1 MKNKIIKKNKK
12 YIKLSLL
19 AISLSLSVQQKAS
32 ASGFPV
38 VDIAGIVQSVTDYA
52 SQLQQYGEAI
62 AQGTMQAD
70 ELLTALDQ
78 YEQMA
83 EEYTTMLGNLQDLQS
98 AISAGDFIDAFGIIT
113 DSALGDYIN
122 PDYTEWAEEALD
134 VWVAVDEARRGRYG
148 GTRRTAEEIL
158 AEINDLFP
166 DDVNAQ
172 EQAEFALNMQDSSS
186 SQSAVDK
193 MFIDQ
198 IDGISENLLR
208 QEELIQNLGPESEL
222 QTLQAIGLVLVSQQ
236 KLKESELRRD
246 VSRSQSGVSIE
257 EILTMRRARAIE
269 DEAIRLDTAM
279 GEDLEFTEGE

>member
-1 MKNKIIKKNKK
+1 MKNKMIKRMKR
-12 YIKLSLL
+12 YIKLALL
-19 AISLSLSVQQKAS
+19 AVALSIAVHQKAN

-83 EEYTTMLGNLQDLQS
+83 AEYETMLGNLQDLES

-113 DSALGDYIN
+113 DSSLGDFIN
-122 PDYTEWAEEALD
+122 PDLAEWSEEALD

-148 GTRRTAEEIL
+148 GTRRTAEEVLGDIS
-158 AEINDLFP
+158 NLFP
-166 DDVNAQ
+166 DDEVAQ
-172 EQAEFALNMQDSSS
+172 EQAVFALNMQDSSA
-186 SQSAVDK
+186 SQAAVDQ
-193 MFIDQ
+193 MFIQQ
-198 IDGISENLLR
+198 IEAISENLLR
-208 QEELIQNLGPESEL
+208 QEELIQDLGPESEL
-222 QTLQAIGLVLVSQQ
+222 QTLQAIAQVLVSQQ

-246 VSRSQSGVSIE
+246 ASRSQSGVSLE
-257 EILTMRRARAIE
+257 EMVAMRRARAIE
-269 DEAIRLDTAM
+269 DEAIRIDTAM
-279 GEDLEFTEGE
+279 GEDLEFNDGE

>member
-1 MKNKIIKKNKK
+1 MKNKMIKKKK
-12 YIKLSLL
+12 RYIKLGLL
-19 AISLSLSVQQKAS
+19 AIALSLSVQQKAS

-83 EEYTTMLGNLQDLQS
+83 DEYTTMLGNLQDLQS

-158 AEINDLFP
+158 GEINDLFP

-198 IDGISENLLR
+198 IDSISENLLR

-279 GEDLEFTEGE
+279 GEDLEFNEGE

>member
-1 MKNKIIKKNKK
+1 MKNKMIKRMKR
-12 YIKLSLL
+12 YIKLALL
-19 AISLSLSVQQKAS
+19 AVALSIAVHQKAN

-83 EEYTTMLGNLQDLQS
+83 AEYETMLGNLQDLES
-98 AISAGDFIDAFGIIT
+98 AISEGDFIDAFGIIT
-113 DSALGDYIN
+113 DSSLGDFIN
-122 PDYTEWAEEALD
+122 PDLAEWAEEALD

-166 DDVNAQ
+166 NDVNAQ

-198 IDGISENLLR
+198 IDSISENLLR
-208 QEELIQNLGPESEL
+208 QEELIQDLGPESEL

-279 GEDLEFTEGE
+279 GEDLEFNDGE